1 MYSIDVSW
9 SSLNKHN
16 EELCGDKVEI
26 LYTPDSVVMI
36 LADGMGSGVK
46 ANILATLTSKILR
59 TMFREG
65 ASIDLAVETIVKT
78 LPICSERQVAYSTFS
93 ILQVSYD
100 GNAYLVEFDNP
111 SCIFIRDKKIQNY
124 AYEER
129 MMEGKKIR
137 EYRFKAQIG
146 DSFVLMSDGVVWAG
160 TGEIMNY
167 NWTWDEMAEYSL
179 TCANQT
185 RSASRMAAMLSDMC
199 NELYGRHPGDDTTV
213 AVMKIEERQMVNIF
227 TGPPKNKEDDEYVVR
242 SFMEAK
248 GTKVVAGGTSSDIAA
263 RVLDEPITTNADG
276 TGTIPPTSNI
286 KGIDLVLEGVVTLSR
301 VLALLKQYARGDL
314 TVEFFFELDADNGA
328 SRLARLLIED
338 CTDIHMFVGT
348 AINNAYLDKDVPFE
362 YSMRMSL
369 VKDLQKVA
377 ESIGKKVIVEYY

>member
-1 MYSIDVSW
+1 MFSIDVSW

-16 EELCGDKVEI
+16 EELCGDKVEM

-78 LPICSERQVAYSTFS
+78 LPICSERKVAYSTFS
-93 ILQVSYD
+93 ILQVSYNGD
-100 GNAYLVEFDNP
+100 AYLVEFDNP

-124 AYEER
+124 PYEER

-185 RSASRMAAMLSDMC
+185 RSASRMAALLSDMC

-227 TGPPKNKEDDEYVVR
+227 TGPPKNKEDDEYVVQ
-242 SFMEAK
+242 SLMEAK
-248 GTKVVAGGTSSDIAA
+248 GTKVVAGGTSSDIVA
-263 RVLDEPITTNADG
+263 RVLGREITTNDDG
-276 TGTIPPTSNI
+276 NGTIPPTSNI
-286 KGIDLVLEGVVTLSR
+286 KGLDLVLEGVVTLSR

-328 SRLARLLIED
+328 SRLARLLIEE

-348 AINNAYLDKDVPFE
+348 AINSAYLDKDVPFE

-377 ESIGKKVIVEYY
+377 ESIGKNVIVEYY

>member
-1 MYSIDVSW
+1 MFSIDVSW

-16 EELCGDKVEI
+16 EELCGDKVEM

-78 LPICSERQVAYSTFS
+78 LPICSERKVAYSTFS
-93 ILQVSYD
+93 ILQVSYNGD
-100 GNAYLVEFDNP
+100 AYLVEFDNP

-124 AYEER
+124 PYEER
-129 MMEGKKIR
+129 IMEGKKIR

-227 TGPPKNKEDDEYVVR
+227 TGPPKNKEDDEYVVH
-242 SFMEAK
+242 SLMEAK
-248 GTKVVAGGTSSDIAA
+248 GTKVVAGGTSSDIVA
-263 RVLDEPITTNADG
+263 RVLGREITTNDDG
-276 TGTIPPTSNI
+276 NGTIPPTSNI
-286 KGIDLVLEGVVTLSR
+286 KGLDLVLEGVVTLSR

-328 SRLARLLIED
+328 SRLARLLIEE

-348 AINNAYLDKDVPFE
+348 AINSAYLDKDVPFE

-369 VKDLQKVA
+369 VKELQKVA

>member
-1 MYSIDVSW
+1 MFSIDVSW

-59 TMFREG
+59 TMFKEG

-100 GNAYLVEFDNP
+100 GSAYLVEFDNP

-124 AYEER
+124 PYEER
-129 MMEGKKIR
+129 IMEGKKIR
-137 EYRFKAQIG
+137 EYRFNVQIG

-179 TCANQT
+179 NCANQT

-199 NELYGRHPGDDTTV
+199 NELYGKHPGDDTTV

-227 TGPPKNKEDDEYVVR
+227 TGPPKNKEDDEYVVD
-242 SFMEAK
+242 SFMKAP
-248 GTKVVAGGTSSDIAA
+248 GTKIVAGGTSSDIVA
-263 RVLDEPITTNADG
+263 RVLGREITTNDDG

-286 KGIDLVLEGVVTLSR
+286 AGLDMVLEGVVTLSR
-301 VLALLKQYARGDL
+301 VLTLLKQYARGDL

-328 SRLARLLIED
+328 SKLARLLIEE

-369 VKDLQKVA
+369 VKNLKKVA

>member
-1 MYSIDVSW
+1 MFSIDVSW

-16 EELCGDKVEI
+16 EELCGDKVEM

-78 LPICSERQVAYSTFS
+78 LPICSERKVAYSTFS
-93 ILQVSYD
+93 ILQVSYNGD
-100 GNAYLVEFDNP
+100 AYLVEFDNP

-124 AYEER
+124 PYEER
-129 MMEGKKIR
+129 IMEGKKIR

-227 TGPPKNKEDDEYVVR
+227 TGPPKNKEDDKYVVH
-242 SFMEAK
+242 SLMEAK
-248 GTKVVAGGTSSDIAA
+248 GTKVVAGGTSSDIVA
-263 RVLDEPITTNADG
+263 RILGREITTNDDG
-276 TGTIPPTSNI
+276 NGTIPPTSNI
-286 KGIDLVLEGVVTLSR
+286 KGLDLVLEGVVTLSR

-328 SRLARLLIED
+328 SRLARLLIEE

-348 AINNAYLDKDVPFE
+348 AINGAYLDKDVPFE

-369 VKDLQKVA
+369 VKELQKVA

>member
-369 VKDLQKVA
+369 VKELQKVA